1 MATQGNEVYPKP
13 VAENGSG
20 DGYTQRHLMEG
31 DTLTQQLSSQS
42 PSHKDPNNFITIT
55 SSGSDKQVN
64 NPTTQIKTPSQV
76 EENTVSQQ
84 VAPPGKTLS
93 SPSDQ
98 ANYDTQSEE
107 CSKLPEAV
115 SGEGDTTS
123 TRIAA
128 SKGDNHTLMSIGDH
142 KRSVKRLES
151 ENKSLQEQKNLEAKL
166 LQDLNETH
174 GELHDKH
181 IDTQESKSSMCDE
194 VNRLTKENIKMS
206 KDLKQIQEEKTVY
219 ERRTSVLADDLRKAS
234 EEIED
239 LKEEN
244 VGLRKTVDNFSRT
257 LTEETKK
264 REDLERKVS
273 RLDEMM
279 NHKQ

>member
-1 MATQGNEVYPKP
+1 MATPGNEVYPKP
-13 VAENGSG
+13 VAENGSS
-20 DGYTQRHLMEG
+20 DDCTNRHLMEG
-31 DTLTQQLSSQS
+31 DTLTEQLSNQS
-42 PSHKDPNNFITIT
+42 TSHKDPNDFT
-55 SSGSDKQVN
+55 SSGIGEQVN
-64 NPTTQIKTPSQV
+64 IQVKSPSQV
-76 EENTVSQQ
+76 EENTVAQQ

-98 ANYDTQSEE
+98 ANYDTQTEQ

-128 SKGDNHTLMSIGDH
+128 FKGENQTLMSIGEH

-166 LQDLNETH
+166 YQDMNESH

-181 IDTQESKSSMCDE
+181 IVTQESKSTMCDE

-206 KDLKQIQEEKTVY
+206 KDLKQIKEEKHVY

-234 EEIED
+234 ERIED
-239 LKEEN
+239 LKDEN
-244 VGLRKTVDNFSRT
+244 VGLRNTVDNLSRT
-257 LTEETKK
+257 LTKETGK
-264 REDLERKVS
+264 REELERKVS

-279 NHKQ
+279 NKYKQ

>member
-1 MATQGNEVYPKP
+1 MATPGNEVYPKP
-13 VAENGSG
+13 VAENGSS
-20 DGYTQRHLMEG
+20 DDCTNRHLMEG
-31 DTLTQQLSSQS
+31 DTLTEQLSNQS
-42 PSHKDPNNFITIT
+42 TSHKDPNDFT
-55 SSGSDKQVN
+55 SSGIGEQVN
-64 NPTTQIKTPSQV
+64 IQVKSPSQV
-76 EENTVSQQ
+76 EENTVAQQ
-84 VAPPGKTLS
+84 VAPPSKTLS

-98 ANYDTQSEE
+98 ANYDTQTEQ

-128 SKGDNHTLMSIGDH
+128 FKGENQTLMSIGEH

-166 LQDLNETH
+166 YQDMNESH

-181 IDTQESKSSMCDE
+181 IVTQESKSTMCDE

-206 KDLKQIQEEKTVY
+206 KDLKQIKEEKHVY

-234 EEIED
+234 ERIED
-239 LKEEN
+239 LKDEN
-244 VGLRKTVDNFSRT
+244 VGLRNTVDNLSRT
-257 LTEETKK
+257 LTKETGK
-264 REDLERKVS
+264 REELERKVS

-279 NHKQ
+279 NKYKQ